1 MEKAEIS
8 FLNTNFTNLYTPQ
21 VKLFLINVSVFVDVC
36 IHLRLNIMCIV
47 CTVYTQ
53 LHLVDFQ
60 YLQFANMNSP
70 SH

>member
-8 FLNTNFTNLYTPQ
+8 FLNTNFTNLYTSQ

-36 IHLRLNIMCIV
+36 IYLHLNIMCIV

-53 LHLVDFQ
+53 
-60 YLQFANMNSP
+60 
-70 SH
+70 